1 MAHRGD
7 DAPERQVP
15 RSGHFRRT
23 LTYVPA
29 DLARTVKAFNARYQ
43 LLMRLEAGWRERA
56 ACASRAVP
64 PLRWFFP
71 DVTHLVPGS
80 KKIRRARRTCA
91 MCPVRTPCL
100 QVAITEGL
108 EGVWAGTTDQD
119 RERVA
124 GRPVD
129 EQVEVL
135 ERAFVAQVTTGPW
148 RVVGSDEYVVASA

>member
-1 MAHRGD
+1 MSVFVD
-7 DAPERQVP
+7 
-15 RSGHFRRT
+15 
-23 LTYVPA
+23 A
-29 DLARTVKAFNARYQ
+29 DLARTVKAFSTRYK
-43 LLMRLEAGWRERA
+43 LLMRLESGWRERA

-91 MCPVRTPCL
+91 LCPVRTPCL
-100 QVAITEGL
+100 QVAISEGL
-108 EGVWAGTTDQD
+108 EGVWAGTTDED

-124 GRPVD
+124 GLPVD

-135 ERAFVAQVTTGPW
+135 ERGFVAEVTTGPW
-148 RVVGSDEYVVASA
+148 RVVSQAEVASA